1 MIGQSKYCSELIKK
15 HLNKELV
22 MAKEDNEDFKNS
34 TKCWICDS
42 DYVDNVKVRDPCHI
56 TGKYRGSAHRDSN
69 FNLRLNHK
77 IPIVFHNLKQYDSH
91 LIMQELGKFNFEINV
106 ITNRLKK
113 YMNFKFYWQLSIS
126 KSFIR

>member
-69 FNLRLNHK
+69 FNLRLNHN

>member
-113 YMNFKFYWQLSIS
+113 YMNFKFYWQLS
-126 KSFIR
+126 FNF

>member
-42 DYVDNVKVRDPCHI
+42 DYVDNGKVRDPCHI